1 MKKNNIYNNV
11 NNNDTNFLNVD
22 DNPLKKQN
30 NNKELEDVKKLE
42 YISKLIQ
49 LTDYTL
55 KNSGIDKKMIKK

>member
-1 MKKNNIYNNV
+1 MTKNNIY
-11 NNNDTNFLNVD
+11 NNDTNFLNVD

-30 NNKELEDVKKLE
+30 NNKELENVKKLE